1 MAIRDVLGNR
11 IIRTT
16 VTGATANST
25 ITETHGL
32 DTSKIVSVTTYSK
45 SGSNYGN
52 KTPNYT
58 FETDRSYKA
67 YLDSTNYVITLTAGQ
82 TNVSS
87 VVFEILISD

>member
-32 DTSKIVSVTTYSK
+32 DTSKIVSVTTYS
-45 SGSNYGN
+45 SNYGN